1 MHTIDIL
8 TGPVQSGKTTHLI
21 SWIKYHS
28 NCAGLLAPVVENKRQ
43 FYSIHNEVFYPLEA
57 TDDSDSDQ
65 ELITIGKYQFLNSSF
80 LWAHSQLHQAMELR
94 PHWLII
100 DEIGPIEIRG
110 EGLEPWIGKILNQ
123 YQRSR
128 KNRLILVIREKLV
141 DQVIKHY
148 KLENDCMIHEAFLD
162 II

>member
-28 NCAGLLAPVVENKRQ
+28 NCAGILAPVVENRRQ
-43 FYSIHNEVFYPLEA
+43 FYSIHNKAFHPFETE
-57 TDDSDSDQ
+57 DDPEPDEEIISID
-65 ELITIGKYQFLNSSF
+65 KYRFLNSSF
-80 LWAHSQLHQAMELR
+80 VWARSQLQQAIELN

-100 DEIGPIEIRG
+100 DEIGPVEIRG
-110 EGLEPWIGKILNQ
+110 EGLEHQVSKILND

-128 KNRLILVIREKLV
+128 KNRLILVIREKMLDKV
-141 DQVIKHY
+141 MEHY
-148 KLENDCMIHEAFLD
+148 KLDEDYQEHESS
-162 II
+162 